1 MDIKAISF
9 SLDNDNFIPLGINHL
24 TVANDDIQE
33 VAAVKEPNCDQEL
46 WGEQATKLL
55 LDKYETYLPLVGPLK
70 RFKKKKNLWIAI
82 AEDLE
87 NILNIKKSASQC
99 ENRYKTVLKRKKGIV
114 KHNQKTGEVPVIDPY
129 NNELT
134 KIAAI
139 DDSIEPE
146 VKLVICTHEALPKVE
161 DCGISPLA
169 DRIIGGSVTNLEEF
183 PWVVAL
189 EFKNKTY
196 VWLGDWKLSTDPD
209 CITFLGFQLCNK
221 KVQKIKIIDAVHH
234 PNYDDDTLND
244 DIGILLLEHDVKIN
258 SFVKPICL
266 PAPNTQ
272 NVTLPSTLVAVGWG
286 LTENRTSSDIK
297 RKVYLPVQTNSE
309 CESALEETLTD
320 KQICVGGQ
328 VGKDTCG
335 GDSGGPLMNNFINM
349 NTGDSHWYLVGI
361 VSFGYECG
369 LEGYPAVY
377 TKVSS
382 YMDWI
387 LKYISTSKI

>member
-1 MDIKAISF
+1 MDGDVVTLALDEGTFNDLNANPHNAIPEYINTLMTANVIPVMDIKAISF

-146 VKLVICTHEALPKVE
+146 VKLGV
-161 DCGISPLA
+161 
-169 DRIIGGSVTNLEEF
+169 N
-183 PWVVAL
+183 
-189 EFKNKTY
+189 N
-196 VWLGDWKLSTDPD
+196 
-209 CITFLGFQLCNK
+209 CI
-221 KVQKIKIIDAVHH
+221 
-234 PNYDDDTLND
+234 
-244 DIGILLLEHDVKIN
+244 
-258 SFVKPICL
+258 
-266 PAPNTQ
+266 
-272 NVTLPSTLVAVGWG
+272 
-286 LTENRTSSDIK
+286 IK
-297 RKVYLPVQTNSE
+297 RKISE
-309 CESALEETLTD
+309 LQEDDLT
-320 KQICVGGQ
+320 
-328 VGKDTCG
+328 
-335 GDSGGPLMNNFINM
+335 P
-349 NTGDSHWYLVGI
+349 
-361 VSFGYECG
+361 
-369 LEGYPAVY
+369 
-377 TKVSS
+377 
-382 YMDWI
+382 
-387 LKYISTSKI
+387 STSSCSSRSSTPTIPKRKKPLGDILYDIARIREEGRNQRHQEKLDLLRELFKKT